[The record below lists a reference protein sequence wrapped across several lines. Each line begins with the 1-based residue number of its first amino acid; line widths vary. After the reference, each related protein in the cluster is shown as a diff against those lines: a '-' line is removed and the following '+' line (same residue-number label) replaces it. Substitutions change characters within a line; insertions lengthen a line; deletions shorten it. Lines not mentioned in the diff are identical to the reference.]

1 MKTVSFCSLGCRVNQ
16 YEIQAIRERFVN
28 GGYTEVA
35 FGKKCDFC
43 IINTC
48 AVTKESEKKSR
59 NAISRASRCSAG
71 VIVTGCYGE
80 LCRLTGNMPAN
91 VLWCGGC
98 SMRDKIYEICEGA
111 AAEYGIKTSYE
122 KLNIGTTGALPNERY
137 RAYVKIEDGCNGRCA
152 YCVIPKLRG
161 RSYNRSESDILAEC
175 ERLIQDGVSELI
187 FTGIEV
193 SDYGST
199 ALGRLIKKAAE
210 IEGAKRIRLGSLN
223 PNTVTKDFVRII
235 KETPAFCRHL
245 HLSVQSASDG
255 VLKAMRRPYGKKK
268 LYEVVDT
275 LYSEIPEIMI
285 SADMISG
292 FPGETQSD
300 FEESLSFVK
309 EARLMH
315 VHAFPFSPRPFT
327 EAATMPNKVPE
338 QVKKA
343 RNAAII
349 EQSEQNKR
357 DIARSLL
364 GKKVEL
370 LIEKNENSRAC
381 GHTGGFMEACAA
393 NSNKAA
399 GEYVQCVVTGFDGAL
414 ICEEIK

>member
-1 MKTVSFCSLGCRVNQ
+1 MKTVSFCTLGCRVNQ
-16 YEIQAIRERFVN
+16 YEIQAIRETFIN
-28 GGYTEVA
+28 GGYAEVD

-59 NAISRASRCSAG
+59 NAISRAARCSAG
-71 VIVTGCYGE
+71 VIVTGCYAE
-80 LCRLTGNMPAN
+80 LCRLTENMPAN

-152 YCVIPKLRG
+152 YCIIPKLRG
-161 RSYNRSESDILAEC
+161 RSYNRDESDIIAEC

-193 SDYGST
+193 SDFGSA
-199 ALGRLIKKAAE
+199 ALCRLIKKAAL
-210 IEGAKRIRLGSLN
+210 IDGVRRIRLGSLN
-223 PNTVTKDFVRII
+223 PNTVTKEFVRTV
-235 KETPAFCRHL
+235 KETPAFCKHL
-245 HLSVQSASDG
+245 HLSVQSASDS
-255 VLKAMRRPYGKKK
+255 VLKAMRRPYGAQK
-268 LYEVVDT
+268 LYDVVDL

-285 SADMISG
+285 TADIISG
-292 FPGETQSD
+292 FPGETESD
-300 FEESLSFVK
+300 FEESLRFVK

-315 VHAFPFSPRPFT
+315 VHAFPFSLRPFT
-327 EAATMPNKVPE
+327 EAAAMTGKVPE

-343 RNAAII
+343 RNAAVI
-349 EQSEQNKR
+349 EQSERNKR
-357 DIARSLL
+357 DTALSMF

-370 LIEKNENSRAC
+370 LVEKNENSRAY
-381 GHTGGFMEACAA
+381 GHTDGFMEAYAADSCAA
-393 NSNKAA
+393 P
-399 GEYVQCVVTGFDGAL
+399 GEYIECTVTGFDGAL
-414 ICEEIK
+414 ICEETK